1 MPFGIPD
8 DVFKEFRCLINDLSP
23 ENLAGDGEYSKEQV
37 EANLKRI
44 YDRWEELEVQC
55 GRQVTQT
62 SIQIMMNQE
71 KEALT
76 DAIKLAAKR
85 VRNLRRDGKEHMGGF
100 VLAIDDLCEAV
111 NKFDNAGYV

>member
-8 DVFKEFRCLINDLSP
+8 DVFREFQHLSNRLSP
-23 ENLAGDGEYSKEQV
+23 ENLAGDGEFS
-37 EANLKRI
+37 EAQIETNLKNI
-44 YDRWEELEVQC
+44 HDRWEELEVMC

-62 SIQIMMNQE
+62 SIQIMMKQE